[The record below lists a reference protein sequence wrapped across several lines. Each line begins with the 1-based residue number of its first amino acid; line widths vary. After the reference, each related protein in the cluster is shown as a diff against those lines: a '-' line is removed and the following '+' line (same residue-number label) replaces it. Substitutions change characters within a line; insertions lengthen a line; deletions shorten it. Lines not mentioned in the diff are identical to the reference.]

1 MTTYVLT
8 SPLLARFRRVLAIAA
23 RDTTLSRT
31 DRLSALLALL
41 EIKRDEVERGAE
53 PAIGTAAHRERKAL
67 MRGAS

>member
-1 MTTYVLT
+1 M
-8 SPLLARFRRVLAIAA
+8 
-23 RDTTLSRT
+23 SRT